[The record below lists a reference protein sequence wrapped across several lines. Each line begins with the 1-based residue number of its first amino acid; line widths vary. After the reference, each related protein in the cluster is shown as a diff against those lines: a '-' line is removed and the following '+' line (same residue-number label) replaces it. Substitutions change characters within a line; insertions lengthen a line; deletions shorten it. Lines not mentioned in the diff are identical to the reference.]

1 MAGFR
6 NYPPAH
12 GIRVPAAVLDA
23 FVRRLLLGVGM
34 DETGAQLVAG
44 LLVATDARCVL
55 SHGTRK
61 LQEYLPKLRDGRVNP
76 QPRVRAE
83 TDFAAT
89 AVIDGDGGLGHH
101 ACHFGMSQAIEKA
114 KAFGVGTVTCYNHY
128 HFGSAGKWS
137 RMALQHDCIGLAISC
152 HRFEPNADNSI
163 LGSVSSSPFSIAIPA
178 GDQPAMVLDMG
189 GMMPRGG
196 SVEENPMPFFKG
208 LGLGTMNVMLGGLLA
223 GIWRPEV
230 TSSTCQ
236 WESNQGAFLTA
247 WDVRCFMKL
256 EQFRAEM
263 DRWIGRARQMQP
275 VVGFDQAELPGGME
289 AIWSRKSEQSGIAL
303 SDEHRQLLEDF
314 AEEAG
319 EAAPFDEY
327 ESTRY

>member
-1 MAGFR
+1 
-6 NYPPAH
+6 
-12 GIRVPAAVLDA
+12 
-23 FVRRLLLGVGM
+23 
-34 DETGAQLVAG
+34 
-44 LLVATDARCVL
+44 
-55 SHGTRK
+55 
-61 LQEYLPKLRDGRVNP
+61 
-76 QPRVRAE
+76 
-83 TDFAAT
+83 
-89 AVIDGDGGLGHH
+89 
-101 ACHFGMSQAIEKA
+101 
-114 KAFGVGTVTCYNHY
+114 
-128 HFGSAGKWS
+128 
-137 RMALQHDCIGLAISC
+137 
-152 HRFEPNADNSI
+152 
-163 LGSVSSSPFSIAIPA
+163 
-178 GDQPAMVLDMG
+178 
-189 GMMPRGG
+189 
-196 SVEENPMPFFKG
+196 
-208 LGLGTMNVMLGGLLA
+208 MLGGLLA